1 MLIDIDK
8 WQEIFSTIKKHKL
21 RTTLTAFGVFW
32 GIFMLVVLL
41 GAGNGLRNA
50 VFRNFDWANNVVF
63 LWTMRTS
70 MPYQGFQPGRSINL
84 DNRDVAAI
92 RSFAPEV

>member
-63 LWTMRTS
+63 LMDYENQYALS
-70 MPYQGFQPGRSINL
+70 GFSTRKVNQSG
-84 DNRDVAAI
+84 
-92 RSFAPEV
+92 